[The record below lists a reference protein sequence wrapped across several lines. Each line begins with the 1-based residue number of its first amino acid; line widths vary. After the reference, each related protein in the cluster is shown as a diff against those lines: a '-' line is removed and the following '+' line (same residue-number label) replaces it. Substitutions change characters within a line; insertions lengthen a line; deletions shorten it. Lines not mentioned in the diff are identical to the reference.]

1 MILENNQSLID
12 DTFVAGYRATN
23 MANERVSVHG
33 MWSSRAVFIMA
44 TVGSAVG
51 LGNIWKFP
59 YITGEY
65 GGGAFVLVYL
75 LYIALIG
82 IPIMMA
88 EILLGRRGRASPI
101 ATMRHLAREQG
112 ASSAWSLVGYSGV
125 VAGFLILSFYSV
137 VAGWA
142 LAYVFQTAGGGLNG
156 VDRSGAESLFG
167 DLIGSPSQLLVW
179 HTIFMVMTI
188 AVVAR
193 GVRNGL
199 ERAVT
204 VLMPALFVML
214 LVMVGYAYV
223 EGDFARGF
231 AFLFNVNFEKVFQ
244 VCTGVGPGL
253 DCQFTGEPVLV
264 AMGHAFFTLSLGMG
278 AIMAYGAYVPDRA
291 SITGATLTIAAADTV
306 VALLAGLA
314 IFPIVF
320 GSGLE
325 PGAGPGLIFQTLPI
339 AFGNMPGGQWFGTV
353 FFVLLVFAAWSSS
366 ISLVE
371 PAVAWLVE
379 TRKWRRLSAAVLIG
393 LLAWTL
399 GIGSAL
405 SFNLWSGPEYQL
417 FGRTLFDLKDFVA
430 SNIML
435 PLGGLLIAL
444 FVGYGAARQMALE
457 ELSLSRQRLF
467 DVWWRVIRYVSPV
480 GIAVVFLNSIGVF

>member
-1 MILENNQSLID
+1 MDNQ
-12 DTFVAGYRATN
+12 R
-23 MANERVSVHG
+23 ESVHG

-44 TVGSAVG
+44 TIGSAVG

-75 LYIALIG
+75 LCIALIG

-101 ATMRHLAREQG
+101 STMKQLAKEEG
-112 ASSAWSLVGYSGV
+112 ASPAWSLVGYSGV

-142 LAYVFQTAGGGLNG
+142 LAYVFQSAGGGLNG
-156 VDRSGAESLFG
+156 ITAEGSASVFG
-167 DLIGSPSQLLVW
+167 DLIGSPEQLLVW
-179 HTIFMVMTI
+179 HTVFILMTT

-193 GVRNGL
+193 GVRHGL
-199 ERAVT
+199 ERTVT

-223 EGDFARGF
+223 EGDFAQGF
-231 AFLFNVNFEKVFQ
+231 NFLFEVDFARVFQ
-244 VCTGVGPGL
+244 VCSGEGTQVA
-253 DCQFTGEPVLV
+253 CHFSGEPLLV

-278 AIMAYGAYVPDRA
+278 AIMAYGAYVPEHA
-291 SITGATLTIAAADTV
+291 SITGATITIAIADTL

-320 GSGLE
+320 ASGLE

-339 AFGNMPGGQWFGTV
+339 AFGNMPGGHLFGTV
-353 FFVLLVFAAWSSS
+353 FFVLLVFAAWSSA

-379 TRKWRRLSAAVLIG
+379 IRNWSRITAAFLVG
-393 LLAWTL
+393 GLAWLL

-405 SFNLWSGPEYQL
+405 SFNTWSGPEYQIL
-417 FGRTLFDLKDFVA
+417 GKTLFDLKDFVA

-444 FVGYGAARQMALE
+444 FVAYGAGRHMALD
-457 ELSLSRQRLF
+457 ELSISRQRLF
-467 DVWWRVIRYVSPV
+467 DAWWFVIRYISPV
-480 GIAVVFLNSIGVF
+480 GIAIVFLNSVGVL

>member
-1 MILENNQSLID
+1 
-12 DTFVAGYRATN
+12 

-65 GGGAFVLVYL
+65 GGGAFVVVYL
-75 LYIALIG
+75 LCIALIG
-82 IPIMMA
+82 VPIMMA

-101 ATMRHLAREQG
+101 VTMKTLAREQG
-112 ASSAWSLVGYSGV
+112 ASSAWSLVGYAGV

-137 VAGWA
+137 IAGWA
-142 LAYVFQTAGGGLNG
+142 LAYVFQAASGGLNG
-156 VDRSGAESLFG
+156 VDSAAAESLFG
-167 DLIGSPSQLLVW
+167 DLVGSPGQLLVW
-179 HTIFMVMTI
+179 HSVFMVMTI
-188 AVVAR
+188 VVVAR
-193 GVRNGL
+193 GVRHGL

-204 VLMPALFVML
+204 ILMPALFVML
-214 LVMVGYAYV
+214 LVMVGYAWV

-231 AFLFNVNFEKVFQ
+231 AFLFNTDFSKVFQ
-244 VCTGVGPGL
+244 LCTGSPDNL
-253 DCQFTGEPVLV
+253 QCQFTGEPLLV

-291 SITGATLTIAAADTV
+291 SITGATITIAAADTI

-320 GSGLE
+320 ASGLE

-339 AFGNMPGGQWFGTV
+339 AFGSMPGGQWFGTI

-379 TRKWRRLSAAVLIG
+379 SRRWRRSTAAFVIG
-393 LLAWTL
+393 GFAWML
-399 GIGSAL
+399 GIGSVL
-405 SFNLWSGPEYQL
+405 SFNLWSGEEYQL
-417 FGRTLFDLKDFVA
+417 FGKTLFDLKDFLA

-444 FVGYGAARQMALE
+444 FVGYGAGRQMALE
-457 ELSLSRQRLF
+457 ELAISRQHLF
-467 DVWWRVIRYVSPV
+467 DAWWRVIRYVSPV
-480 GIAVVFLNSIGVF
+480 GIAIVFLNSVGVF

>member
-1 MILENNQSLID
+1 MGNQ
-12 DTFVAGYRATN
+12 R
-23 MANERVSVHG
+23 ESVHG
-33 MWSSRAVFIMA
+33 MWSSRAVFVMA
-44 TVGSAVG
+44 TIGSAVG
-51 LGNIWKFP
+51 LGNVWKFP

-75 LYIALIG
+75 ICIALIG

-101 ATMRHLAREQG
+101 NTMKQLAREEG
-112 ASSAWSLVGYSGV
+112 ASAAWSLVGYSGV

-142 LAYVFQTAGGGLNG
+142 LAYVFQSAGGGLNG
-156 VDRSGAESLFG
+156 ITADGSASVFS
-167 DLIGSPSQLLVW
+167 DLVGSPEQLLVW
-179 HTIFMVMTI
+179 HTVFILMTI

-193 GVRNGL
+193 GVRDGL
-199 ERAVT
+199 ERAVS

-223 EGDFARGF
+223 EGDFAKGF
-231 AFLFNVNFEKVFQ
+231 NFLFEVNFSRVFQ
-244 VCTGVGPGL
+244 VCSGEGAQVA
-253 DCQFTGEPVLV
+253 CHFSGEPLLV

-278 AIMAYGAYVPDRA
+278 AIMAYGAYVPDHA
-291 SITGATLTIAAADTV
+291 SITGATITIAIADTV

-320 GSGLE
+320 ASGLE

-339 AFGNMPGGQWFGTV
+339 AFGNMPGGHLFGTV

-379 TRKWRRLSAAVLIG
+379 SRSWSRVTAAFMVG
-393 LLAWTL
+393 GLAWLL

-405 SFNLWSGPEYQL
+405 SFNVWSGPEYQIL
-417 FGRTLFDLKDFVA
+417 GKTLFDLKDFVA

-444 FVGYGAARQMALE
+444 FVAYGAGRHMALQ
-457 ELSLSRQRLF
+457 ELAISRQRLF
-467 DVWWRVIRYVSPV
+467 DAWWFVIRYVSPV
-480 GIAVVFLNSIGVF
+480 GIAIVFLNSVGVL

>member
-1 MILENNQSLID
+1 
-12 DTFVAGYRATN
+12 

-65 GGGAFVLVYL
+65 GGGAFVVVYL
-75 LYIALIG
+75 LCIALIG

-101 ATMRHLAREQG
+101 VTMRTLAREQG
-112 ASSAWSLVGYSGV
+112 ASPAWSLVGYSGV
-125 VAGFLILSFYSV
+125 IAGFLILSFYSV
-137 VAGWA
+137 IAGWA
-142 LAYVFQTAGGGLNG
+142 LAYVFQAARGGLNG
-156 VDRSGAESLFG
+156 VDSAAAESLFG
-167 DLIGSPSQLLVW
+167 DLVGSPGQLLVW
-179 HTIFMVMTI
+179 HSVFMLMTI
-188 AVVAR
+188 IVVAR
-193 GVRNGL
+193 GVRRGL

-204 VLMPALFVML
+204 ILMPALFVML
-214 LVMVGYAYV
+214 LVMVGYAWV
-223 EGDFARGF
+223 EGDFARGL
-231 AFLFNVNFEKVFQ
+231 AFLFNTDFAKVFQ
-244 VCTGVGPGL
+244 LCTGAPDEL
-253 DCQFTGEPVLV
+253 QCSFTGEPLLV

-278 AIMAYGAYVPDRA
+278 AIMAYGAYVPERA
-291 SITGATLTIAAADTV
+291 SITGATITIAAADTI

-320 GSGLE
+320 ASGLE

-339 AFGNMPGGQWFGTV
+339 AFGSMPGGQWFGTV

-379 TRKWRRLSAAVLIG
+379 SRRWSRSTAALVIG
-393 LLAWTL
+393 GFAWVL
-399 GIGSAL
+399 GIGSVL
-405 SFNLWSGPEYQL
+405 SFNLWSGEEYQL
-417 FGRTLFDLKDFVA
+417 LGKTLFDLKDFLA

-444 FVGYGAARQMALE
+444 FVGYGAGRQMAIE
-457 ELSLSRQRLF
+457 ELSISRQRLF
-467 DVWWRVIRYVSPV
+467 DTWWRVIRYVSPV
-480 GIAVVFLNSIGVF
+480 GIAIVFLNSVGVF

>member
-1 MILENNQSLID
+1 MS
-12 DTFVAGYRATN
+12 
-23 MANERVSVHG
+23 NERVSLHG

-44 TVGSAVG
+44 TIGSAVG

-65 GGGAFVLVYL
+65 GGGAFVIVYL
-75 LYIALIG
+75 MCIALIG

-101 ATMRHLAREQG
+101 TTMKRLAREEG
-112 ASSAWSLVGYSGV
+112 ASPAWSLVGYFGV

-137 VAGWA
+137 IAGWA
-142 LAYVFQTAGGGLNG
+142 LAYVLQAASGGLDG
-156 VDRSGAESLFG
+156 VSANRAGELFG
-167 DLIGSPSQLLVW
+167 DLIGSPGQLLIW
-179 HTIFMVMTI
+179 HTVFIVMTI

-193 GVRNGL
+193 GVRAGL

-204 VLMPALFVML
+204 ILMPALFAL
-214 LVMVGYAYV
+214 LLIMVAYAYL
-223 EGDFARGF
+223 EGDFERAYHF
-231 AFLFNVNFEKVFQ
+231 MFDVDFVKVFEI
-244 VCTGVGPGL
+244 CVGPAEAL
-253 DCQFTGEPVLV
+253 DCRFSGEPLLV

-278 AIMAYGAYVPDRA
+278 AIMAYGAYVPEHA
-291 SITGATLTIAAADTV
+291 SITGATITIAAADTL

-320 GSGLE
+320 ASGLE
-325 PGAGPGLIFQTLPI
+325 PSAGPGLLFQTLPI
-339 AFGNMPGGQWFGTV
+339 AFGSMPGGQWFGTL

-379 TRKWRRLSAAVLIG
+379 SRDWRRGTAAASVG
-393 LLAWTL
+393 ALAWFL
-399 GIGSAL
+399 GIGSIL
-405 SFNLWSGPEYQL
+405 SFNLWSGEEYQL
-417 FGRTLFDLKDFVA
+417 FGKTVFDLKDFLA

-435 PLGGLLIAL
+435 PLGGLMIAL
-444 FVGYGAARQMALE
+444 FVAYGAGRHMALE
-457 ELSLSRQRLF
+457 ELSISRQRLF
-467 DVWWRVIRYVSPV
+467 DAWWFVIRYVSPV
-480 GIAVVFLNSIGVF
+480 GIAIVFLNSIGAF

>member
-1 MILENNQSLID
+1 MGNQ
-12 DTFVAGYRATN
+12 R
-23 MANERVSVHG
+23 ESVHG
-33 MWSSRAVFIMA
+33 MWSSRAVFVMA
-44 TVGSAVG
+44 TIGSAVG

-75 LYIALIG
+75 LCIALIG

-101 ATMRHLAREQG
+101 STMKHLAREEG
-112 ASSAWSLVGYSGV
+112 ASAAWSLVGYSGV

-142 LAYVFQTAGGGLNG
+142 LAYVFQSAGGGLNG
-156 VDRSGAESLFG
+156 ITAAGSASVFS
-167 DLIGSPSQLLVW
+167 DLVSSPGQLLVW
-179 HTIFMVMTI
+179 HTVFILMTT

-193 GVRNGL
+193 GVRHGL
-199 ERAVT
+199 ERTVS

-214 LVMVGYAYV
+214 LIMVGYAYI
-223 EGDFARGF
+223 EGDFGRGF
-231 AFLFNVNFEKVFQ
+231 DFLFEVNFARVFQ
-244 VCTGVGPGL
+244 VCTGEGTQVA
-253 DCQFTGEPVLV
+253 CRITGEPLLV

-278 AIMAYGAYVPDRA
+278 AIMAYGAYVPDHA
-291 SITGATLTIAAADTV
+291 SITGATVTIAIADTV

-320 GSGLE
+320 ASGLE

-339 AFGNMPGGQWFGTV
+339 AFGNMPGGHLFGTV

-379 TRKWRRLSAAVLIG
+379 VRSWSRITAAFLVG
-393 LLAWTL
+393 GLAWVL

-405 SFNLWSGPEYQL
+405 SFNVWSGPEYQIL
-417 FGRTLFDLKDFVA
+417 GKTLFDLKDFVA

-444 FVGYGAARQMALE
+444 FVAYGAGRHMALE
-457 ELSLSRQRLF
+457 ELSISRQRLF
-467 DVWWRVIRYVSPV
+467 DAWWFVIRYISPM
-480 GIAVVFLNSIGVF
+480 GIAIVFLNSIGVL

>member
-1 MILENNQSLID
+1 MSND
-12 DTFVAGYRATN
+12 
-23 MANERVSVHG
+23 RVSVHG

-44 TVGSAVG
+44 AVGSAVG
-51 LGNIWKFP
+51 LGNVWKFP

-65 GGGAFVLVYL
+65 GGGAFVVVYL
-75 LYIALIG
+75 LCIALIG

-101 ATMRHLAREQG
+101 MTMRSLARQEG
-112 ASSAWSLVGYSGV
+112 ASGAWSIVGYSGV

-142 LAYVFQTAGGGLNG
+142 LAYVFQAASGGLNG
-156 VDRSGAESLFG
+156 LDSSQAEALFG
-167 DLIGSPSQLLVW
+167 DLIGSPGQLLVW
-179 HTIFMVMTI
+179 HSVFMLMTI

-193 GVRNGL
+193 GVRHGL

-204 VLMPALFVML
+204 ILMPALFVML
-214 LVMVGYAYV
+214 LVMVGYAWV

-231 AFLFNVNFEKVFQ
+231 AFLFNTDFAKVFQ
-244 VCTGVGPGL
+244 LCTGSADAL
-253 DCQFTGEPVLV
+253 TCSFTGEPLLV

-278 AIMAYGAYVPDRA
+278 AIMAYGAYVPDKA
-291 SITGATLTIAAADTV
+291 SITGATITIAAADTI

-320 GSGLE
+320 ASGLE

-353 FFVLLVFAAWSSS
+353 FFILLVFAAWSSS

-379 TRKWRRLSAAVLIG
+379 SRGWTRVAAAVLIG
-393 LLAWTL
+393 LLAWVL
-399 GIGSAL
+399 GIASVL
-405 SFNLWSGPEYQL
+405 SFNLWSGEEYQF
-417 FGRTLFDLKDFVA
+417 FGKTLFDLKDFLA

-444 FVGYGAARQMALE
+444 FVGYGAGRQMALE
-457 ELSLSRQRLF
+457 ELSMSRQRLF
-467 DVWWRVIRYVSPV
+467 EAWWRVIRYVSPV
-480 GIAVVFLNSIGVF
+480 GIGIVFLNAIGVF

>member
-1 MILENNQSLID
+1 MSSQ
-12 DTFVAGYRATN
+12 
-23 MANERVSVHG
+23 RVSVHG
-33 MWSSRAVFIMA
+33 MWSSRTLFVMA

-59 YITGEY
+59 YITGQY
-65 GGGAFVLVYL
+65 GGGAFVAIYL
-75 LYIALIG
+75 LCIALIG
-82 IPIMMA
+82 IPVMMA
-88 EILLGRRGRASPI
+88 EILLGRRGRSSPI
-101 ATMRHLAREQG
+101 STMTRLAREEG
-112 ASSAWSLVGYSGV
+112 ASPAWSLVGYSGV

-137 VAGWA
+137 IAGWA
-142 LAYVFQTAGGGLNG
+142 LAYVFQAASGGFHEVT
-156 VDRSGAESLFG
+156 VDGAASLFG
-167 DLIGSPSQLLVW
+167 DLIGSPGQLMIW
-179 HTIFMVMTI
+179 HSVFILMTV

-193 GVRNGL
+193 GVRGGL

-214 LVMVGYAYV
+214 LIMVGYAYV

-231 AFLFNVNFEKVFQ
+231 EFLFDVNFAKVFEL
-244 VCTGVGPGL
+244 CTGSAEEL
-253 DCQFTGEPVLV
+253 QCHFSGEPLLV

-278 AIMAYGAYVPDRA
+278 AIMAYGAYVPEHA
-291 SITGATLTIAAADTV
+291 SITGATIVIAVTDTV

-320 GSGLE
+320 ASGLE
-325 PGAGPGLIFQTLPI
+325 PSAGPSLIFQTLPI

-353 FFVLLVFAAWSSS
+353 FFILLVFAAWSSS

-371 PAVAWLVE
+371 PAVAWLVD
-379 TRKWRRLSAAVLIG
+379 TRQWTRGAAAFMVG
-393 LLAWTL
+393 GLAWFL
-399 GIGSAL
+399 GIGSVL
-405 SFNLWSGPEYQL
+405 SFNIWSGEEYQL

-444 FVGYGAARQMALE
+444 FVAYGAGRHMALQ
-457 ELSLSRQRLF
+457 ELAISRQRLF
-467 DVWWRVIRYVSPV
+467 DAWWFVIRYVSPV
-480 GIAVVFLNSIGVF
+480 GIAIVFLNSIGVF

>member
-1 MILENNQSLID
+1 
-12 DTFVAGYRATN
+12 

-33 MWSSRAVFIMA
+33 MWSSRAVFVMA

-51 LGNIWKFP
+51 LGNVWKFP

-65 GGGAFVLVYL
+65 GGGAFVVVYL
-75 LYIALIG
+75 VCIALIG

-101 ATMRHLAREQG
+101 QTMKELAREQG
-112 ASSAWSLVGYSGV
+112 SSPAWSIVGYSGV

-137 VAGWA
+137 IAGWA
-142 LAYVFQTAGGGLNG
+142 LAYVFQASSGGLNG
-156 VDRSGAESLFG
+156 VGAAEAESLFG
-167 DLIGSPSQLLVW
+167 ALIGSPAQLMIW
-179 HTIFMVMTI
+179 HSVFMVMTI

-193 GVRNGL
+193 GVRHGL

-204 VLMPALFVML
+204 ILMPALFVML

-231 AFLFNVNFEKVFQ
+231 GFLFNTDFSKVFQ
-244 VCTGVGPGL
+244 LCTGSPTEVE
-253 DCQFTGEPVLV
+253 CRFTGEPLLV

-278 AIMAYGAYVPDRA
+278 AIMAYGAYVPNHA
-291 SITGATLTIAAADTV
+291 SITGATITIAVADTV
-306 VALLAGLA
+306 VALLAGLV

-320 GSGLE
+320 ASGLE

-353 FFVLLVFAAWSSS
+353 FFILLVFAAWSSS
-366 ISLVE
+366 ISIAE

-379 TRKWRRLSAAVLIG
+379 ARDWSRTNAAILVG
-393 LLAWTL
+393 LLAWFL
-399 GIGSAL
+399 GIGSVL
-405 SFNLWSGPEYQL
+405 SFNLWSGEEYQL
-417 FGRTLFDLKDFVA
+417 AGRTLFDLKDFVA
-430 SNIML
+430 TNIML
-435 PLGGLLIAL
+435 PLGGLMIAL
-444 FVGYGAARQMALE
+444 FVGYGAGRQMALE
-457 ELSLSRQRLF
+457 ELAISRQHLF
-467 DVWWRVIRYVSPV
+467 DAWWRVIRYISPV
-480 GIAVVFLNSIGVF
+480 GIAIVFLNSVGLF

>member
-1 MILENNQSLID
+1 MSSQ
-12 DTFVAGYRATN
+12 
-23 MANERVSVHG
+23 RVSVHG
-33 MWSSRAVFIMA
+33 MWSSRTLFVMA

-59 YITGEY
+59 YITGQY
-65 GGGAFVLVYL
+65 GGGAFVAIYL
-75 LYIALIG
+75 LCIALIG
-82 IPIMMA
+82 IPVMMA
-88 EILLGRRGRASPI
+88 EILLGRRGRSSPI
-101 ATMRHLAREQG
+101 STMTRLAREEG
-112 ASSAWSLVGYSGV
+112 ASPAWSLVGYSGV

-137 VAGWA
+137 IAGWA
-142 LAYVFQTAGGGLNG
+142 LAYVFQAASGGFHE
-156 VDRSGAESLFG
+156 VTVEGASSLFG
-167 DLIGSPSQLLVW
+167 DLIGSPGQLMIW
-179 HTIFMVMTI
+179 HSVFILMTV

-193 GVRNGL
+193 GVRGGL

-214 LVMVGYAYV
+214 LIMVGYAYA

-231 AFLFNVNFEKVFQ
+231 EFLFDVNFAKVFEL
-244 VCTGVGPGL
+244 CTGSAEEL
-253 DCQFTGEPVLV
+253 QCHFSGEPLLV

-278 AIMAYGAYVPDRA
+278 AIMAYGAYVPEHA
-291 SITGATLTIAAADTV
+291 SITGATIVIAVTDTV

-320 GSGLE
+320 ASGLE
-325 PGAGPGLIFQTLPI
+325 PSAGPSLIFQTLPI

-353 FFVLLVFAAWSSS
+353 FFILLVFAAWSSS

-371 PAVAWLVE
+371 PAVAWLVD
-379 TRKWRRLSAAVLIG
+379 TRQWTRGAAAFMVG
-393 LLAWTL
+393 GLAWFL
-399 GIGSAL
+399 GIGSVL
-405 SFNLWSGPEYQL
+405 SFNIWSGEEYQL

-444 FVGYGAARQMALE
+444 FVAYGAGRHMALQ
-457 ELSLSRQRLF
+457 ELAISRQRLF
-467 DVWWRVIRYVSPV
+467 DAWWFVIRYVSPV
-480 GIAVVFLNSIGVF
+480 GIAIVFLNSIGVF

>member
-1 MILENNQSLID
+1 M
-12 DTFVAGYRATN
+12 T
-23 MANERVSVHG
+23 NERVSVHG

-65 GGGAFVLVYL
+65 GGGAFVVVYL
-75 LYIALIG
+75 LCIALIG

-101 ATMRHLAREQG
+101 VTMKTLAREQG
-112 ASSAWSLVGYSGV
+112 ASSAWSIVGYSGV

-137 VAGWA
+137 IAGWA

-156 VDRSGAESLFG
+156 VDGAGAESLFG
-167 DLIGSPSQLLVW
+167 DLVGSPGQLLVW
-179 HTIFMVMTI
+179 HSVFMLMTVG
-188 AVVAR
+188 VVAR

-199 ERAVT
+199 EKAVV
-204 VLMPALFVML
+204 VLMPALFIML
-214 LVMVGYAYV
+214 LVMVAYAWV

-231 AFLFNVNFEKVFQ
+231 AFLFNTDFSKVFQ
-244 VCTGVGPGL
+244 LCTGSAEQL
-253 DCQFTGEPVLV
+253 QCSFTGEPLLV

-320 GSGLE
+320 ASGLE
-325 PGAGPGLIFQTLPI
+325 PAAGPGLIFQTLPV
-339 AFGNMPGGQWFGTV
+339 AFGNMPGGQWFGTL

-379 TRKWRRLSAAVLIG
+379 SRQWSRQAAALVIG
-393 LLAWTL
+393 GFAWFL
-399 GIGSAL
+399 GIGSVL
-405 SFNLWSGPEYQL
+405 SFNLWSGEEYQF
-417 FGRTLFDLKDFVA
+417 FGKTLFDLKDFLA
-430 SNIML
+430 SNVML

-444 FVGYGAARQMALE
+444 FVAYGAGRQMALE
-457 ELSLSRQRLF
+457 ELAISRQHLF
-467 DVWWRVIRYVSPV
+467 DAWWRVIRYVSPI
-480 GIAVVFLNSIGVF
+480 GIAIVFLNAVGVF

>member
-1 MILENNQSLID
+1 MSE
-12 DTFVAGYRATN
+12 AR
-23 MANERVSVHG
+23 ESVHG
-33 MWSSRAVFIMA
+33 MWSSRLVFIMA
-44 TVGSAVG
+44 TIGSAVG

-75 LYIALIG
+75 LCIALIG

-101 ATMRHLAREQG
+101 RTMKRLARDEG
-112 ASSAWSLVGYSGV
+112 SSPAWSVVGYSGV

-142 LAYVFQTAGGGLNG
+142 LAYVFQSAGGGLNG
-156 VDRSGAESLFG
+156 IDAERSAQVFG
-167 DLIGSPSQLLVW
+167 NLIGSPGQLMVW
-179 HTIFMVMTI
+179 HTVFMLLTI
-188 AVVAR
+188 AVVSR
-193 GVRNGL
+193 GVRHGL
-199 ERAVT
+199 ERAVSF
-204 VLMPALFVML
+204 LMPALFLML

-223 EGDFARGF
+223 EGDFARGA
-231 AFLFNVNFEKVFQ
+231 AFLFDVDFARVFE
-244 VCTGVGPGL
+244 VCTGEGTQL
-253 DCQFTGEPVLV
+253 DCRFSGAPLLV

-278 AIMAYGAYVPDRA
+278 AIMAYGAYVPDHA
-291 SITGATLTIAAADTV
+291 SITGATVTIAVADTV

-320 GSGLE
+320 ASGLE

-339 AFGNMPGGQWFGTV
+339 AFGNMPGGQLFGTV
-353 FFVLLVFAAWSSS
+353 FFILLVFAAWSSS

-379 TRKWRRLSAAVLIG
+379 TRNWSRLSAAFLIG
-393 LLAWTL
+393 GLAWTL
-399 GIGSAL
+399 GIGSVL
-405 SFNLWSGPEYQL
+405 SFNLWSGAEYQW
-417 FGRTLFDLKDFVA
+417 FGKTLFDLKDFVA

-444 FVGYGAARQMALE
+444 FVAYGAGRHMALE
-457 ELSLSRQRLF
+457 ELAISRQRLF
-467 DVWWRVIRYVSPV
+467 DAWWFVIRYISPV
-480 GIAVVFLNSIGVF
+480 GIGVVFLNSIGVL

>member
-1 MILENNQSLID
+1 
-12 DTFVAGYRATN
+12 
-23 MANERVSVHG
+23 
-33 MWSSRAVFIMA
+33 MA

-65 GGGAFVLVYL
+65 GGGAFVVVYL
-75 LYIALIG
+75 LCIALIG
-82 IPIMMA
+82 VPIMMA

-101 ATMRHLAREQG
+101 VTMKRLAREQG
-112 ASSAWSLVGYSGV
+112 TSTAWSLVGYSGV

-137 VAGWA
+137 IAGWA
-142 LAYVFQTAGGGLNG
+142 LAYVFQAASGGLNG
-156 VDRSGAESLFG
+156 VDSAAAESLFG
-167 DLIGSPSQLLVW
+167 DLIGSPGQLLVW
-179 HTIFMVMTI
+179 HSVFMLMTI
-188 AVVAR
+188 VVVAR
-193 GVRNGL
+193 GVRHGL

-204 VLMPALFVML
+204 ILMPALFIML
-214 LVMVGYAYV
+214 LIMVGYAWV

-231 AFLFNVNFEKVFQ
+231 AFLFNTDFSKVFQ
-244 VCTGVGPGL
+244 LCTGSPDNL
-253 DCQFTGEPVLV
+253 QCQFTGEPLLV

-291 SITGATLTIAAADTV
+291 SITGATITIAAADTI

-320 GSGLE
+320 ASGLE

-339 AFGNMPGGQWFGTV
+339 AFGGMPGGQWFGTV

-379 TRKWRRLSAAVLIG
+379 SRRWRRSTAAFVIG
-393 LLAWTL
+393 GFAWLL
-399 GIGSAL
+399 GIGSVL
-405 SFNLWSGPEYQL
+405 SFNLWSGEEYQL
-417 FGRTLFDLKDFVA
+417 FGKTLFDLKDFLA

-444 FVGYGAARQMALE
+444 FVGYGAGRQMALE
-457 ELSLSRQRLF
+457 ELAISRQHLF
-467 DVWWRVIRYVSPV
+467 DAWWRVIRYVSPV
-480 GIAVVFLNSIGVF
+480 GIAIVFLNSVGAF

>member
-1 MILENNQSLID
+1 MTNQ
-12 DTFVAGYRATN
+12 
-23 MANERVSVHG
+23 RVSLHG
-33 MWSSRAVFIMA
+33 MWSSRTVFVMA

-51 LGNIWKFP
+51 LGNVWKFP

-65 GGGAFVLVYL
+65 GGGAFVMVYL
-75 LYIALIG
+75 LCIALIG

-101 ATMRHLAREQG
+101 STMRQLAREEN
-112 ASSAWSLVGYSGV
+112 SSPAWALIGYSGV

-137 VAGWA
+137 IAGWA
-142 LAYVFQTAGGGLNG
+142 LAYVFQAAGGGLNN
-156 VDRSGAESLFG
+156 VSAAGAEVLFG
-167 DLIGSPSQLLVW
+167 DLIGSPVQLLIW
-179 HTIFMVMTI
+179 HSVFIVMTI

-193 GVRNGL
+193 GVRQGL

-204 VLMPALFVML
+204 ILMPALFVML
-214 LVMVGYAYV
+214 VVMVGYAYV

-231 AFLFNVNFEKVFQ
+231 DFLFDVNFSRVFQ
-244 VCTGVGPGL
+244 LCTGTAEEL
-253 DCQFTGEPVLV
+253 ECSFSGEPLLV
-264 AMGHAFFTLSLGMG
+264 AMGQAFFTLSLGMG
-278 AIMAYGAYVPDRA
+278 AIMAYGAYVPDHA
-291 SITGATLTIAAADTV
+291 SITGATITIAVADTL

-320 GSGLE
+320 ASGLE

-339 AFGNMPGGQWFGTV
+339 AFGNMPGGQLFGTV

-366 ISLVE
+366 ISIAE

-379 TRKWRRLSAAVLIG
+379 VRRWSRVNAAILVG
-393 LLAWTL
+393 ALAWLL

-405 SFNLWSGPEYQL
+405 SFNLWSGEEYQF
-417 FGRTLFDLKDFVA
+417 FGRTLFDLKDFLA

-444 FVGYGAARQMALE
+444 FVAYGAGRHMALE
-457 ELSLSRQRLF
+457 ELAISRQRLF
-467 DVWWRVIRYVSPV
+467 DAWWFVIRFVAPL
-480 GIAVVFLNSIGVF
+480 GIAIVFLNSIGVF

>member
-1 MILENNQSLID
+1 MGNQ
-12 DTFVAGYRATN
+12 R
-23 MANERVSVHG
+23 ESVHG
-33 MWSSRAVFIMA
+33 MWSSRAVFVMA
-44 TVGSAVG
+44 TIGSAVG

-75 LYIALIG
+75 LCIALIG

-88 EILLGRRGRASPI
+88 EVLLGRRGRASPI
-101 ATMRHLAREQG
+101 STMKRLAREEG
-112 ASSAWSLVGYSGV
+112 ASAAWSLVGYAGV

-142 LAYVFQTAGGGLNG
+142 LAYVFQSAGGGLNG
-156 VDRSGAESLFG
+156 ITAAGSASVFG
-167 DLIGSPSQLLVW
+167 DLVGSPDQLVVW
-179 HTIFMVMTI
+179 HTVFILMTT

-193 GVRNGL
+193 GVRHGL
-199 ERAVT
+199 ERAVS

-214 LVMVGYAYV
+214 LIMVGYAYV

-231 AFLFNVNFEKVFQ
+231 NFLFEVNFSRVFQ
-244 VCTGVGPGL
+244 VCSGEGAQIACRVS
-253 DCQFTGEPVLV
+253 GEPLLV

-278 AIMAYGAYVPDRA
+278 AIMAYGAYVPDHA
-291 SITGATLTIAAADTV
+291 SITGATITIAVADTL

-320 GSGLE
+320 ASGLE
-325 PGAGPGLIFQTLPI
+325 PGAGPGLIFQTLPV
-339 AFGNMPGGQWFGTV
+339 AFGNMPGGHLFGTV

-379 TRKWRRLSAAVLIG
+379 VRRWSRVTAAFLVG
-393 LLAWTL
+393 ALAWLL

-405 SFNLWSGPEYQL
+405 SFNVWSGPEYQVL
-417 FGRTLFDLKDFVA
+417 GKTLFDLKDFVA

-444 FVGYGAARQMALE
+444 FVAYGAGRHMALE
-457 ELSLSRQRLF
+457 ELSISRQRLF
-467 DVWWRVIRYVSPV
+467 DAWWFVIRYVSPV
-480 GIAVVFLNSIGVF
+480 GIAIVFLNSVGVL

>member
-1 MILENNQSLID
+1 MSNQ
-12 DTFVAGYRATN
+12 
-23 MANERVSVHG
+23 RVSIHG
-33 MWSSRAVFIMA
+33 MWSSRSVFIMA

-65 GGGAFVLVYL
+65 GGGAFVVVYL
-75 LYIALIG
+75 VCIALIG
-82 IPIMMA
+82 VPVMMA
-88 EILLGRRGRASPI
+88 EILLGRRGRSSPI
-101 ATMRHLAREQG
+101 STMKQLAREEG
-112 ASSAWSLVGYSGV
+112 ASPAWSLVGYSGV

-142 LAYVFQTAGGGLNG
+142 LAYVFQAASGGLNG
-156 VDRSGAESLFG
+156 VTAAQAEGLFG
-167 DLIGSPSQLLVW
+167 DLVGSPVQLMIW
-179 HTIFMVMTI
+179 HTVFMLMTGV
-188 AVVAR
+188 VVAR
-193 GVRNGL
+193 GVRRGI

-214 LVMVGYAYV
+214 LIMVAYAFF

-231 AFLFNVNFEKVFQ
+231 GFLFDVDFSKVFQ
-244 VCTGVGPGL
+244 LCTGTAEQL
-253 DCQFTGEPVLV
+253 QCEFNGEPILV

-278 AIMAYGAYVPDRA
+278 AIMAYGAYVPEHA
-291 SITGATLTIAAADTV
+291 SITGATITIAVADTL

-320 GSGLE
+320 ASGLE

-353 FFVLLVFAAWSSS
+353 FFILLVFAAWSSS
-366 ISLVE
+366 ISIAE

-379 TRKWRRLSAAVLIG
+379 IRGWRRVSAATLVG
-393 LLAWTL
+393 VLAWVL
-399 GIGSAL
+399 GIGSVL
-405 SFNLWSGPEYQL
+405 SFNLWSGEEYQL
-417 FGRTLFDLKDFVA
+417 FGKTLFDLKEFLA

-444 FVGYGAARQMALE
+444 FVAYGAGRHMALK
-457 ELSLSRQRLF
+457 ELAISRQHLF
-467 DVWWRVIRYVSPV
+467 DAWWFVIRYVAPV
-480 GIAVVFLNSIGVF
+480 GITIVFLNSVGAIEYLKSIWINSGQG